1 LTERAYEY
9 TFLVRSSQRFT
20 ERARKRTKQSAYKNR
35 LGEIEMRRIG
45 HILTLAVAI
54 ALCASAGFAQDG
66 KLKMKVTPSQA
77 YVFVDGNAIR
87 EGSHSVRVSPGKH
100 TVVVVNYGYKIS
112 TQDVN
117 IESGKTTVLAV
128 TLEPY
133 GDKVAGPW
141 GRVYISGTD
150 VRAAV
155 LSNVK
160 TPGYFVG
167 HVDEFNN
174 DFWIWKQE
182 LLLPPGTH
190 HLTITR
196 GGKDLWSGDV
206 KVEAGKKVS
215 INVGKNAQV
224 TTDWSKRQAD
234 LQKKSPLPRFHAGI
248 ASATVVIAPVR
259 AVVTNSTANINC
271 SQNTDL
277 AWQTTDAVD
286 VTIDNGVGAVDLNG
300 SKSVSPRATTT
311 YTLTASGP
319 GGIVTGTETVNVN
332 TKVDAT
338 LTANP
343 TELHYRKI
351 GDKVITD
358 DNGTLTWTTSNA
370 DSVNIDPF
378 GKVDLNG
385 TQTIKSEPKDVTEV
399 PEGQAARSV
408 DEQRAYTLTA
418 TNVCGGST
426 TQTANV
432 HVVGSVEPIPSV
444 VLQSIFYPTDYPD
457 KPNPQ
462 VGLVK
467 SQQLELATLADGF
480 KKYLEYD
487 PDAKLSI
494 ESHADIRGSKPHNQD
509 LSERRVE
516 RIKQYLV
523 DQGIAADKIQ
533 TAAYG
538 KDQQMDKSEVKN
550 LEDTN
555 PQKPPKVR
563 ERNKQGDW
571 LAYNRRADIVL
582 LPSGKKSAQFYPHN
596 ADDSGIMWQIPKPA
610 LKKVEAAQ

>member
-1 LTERAYEY
+1 
-9 TFLVRSSQRFT
+9 
-20 ERARKRTKQSAYKNR
+20 
-35 LGEIEMRRIG
+35 MRRIG
-45 HILTLAVAI
+45 HILTLAVVI
-54 ALCASAGFAQDG
+54 ALCASASFAQEG
-66 KLKMKVTPSQA
+66 KLKIKVTPPQA
-77 YVFVDGNAIR
+77 YVFVDGSGIR
-87 EGSHSVRVSPGKH
+87 DGSRSIKLAAGKH
-100 TVVVVNYGYKIS
+100 TVVVVNYGYKMS

-117 IESGKTTVLAV
+117 IEAGKTTDLAV
-128 TLEPY
+128 TLEAY
-133 GDKVAGPW
+133 GDRVAGPW

-155 LSNVK
+155 LSNGK

-196 GGKDLWSGDV
+196 GGKELWSGDV
-206 KVEAGKKVS
+206 NVEAGKKVS
-215 INVGKNAQV
+215 INVGKNSQV

-234 LQKKSPLPRFHAGI
+234 LQKKAPLPRFHAGI
-248 ASATVVIAPVR
+248 ASATVVIAPVKLSV
-259 AVVTNSTANINC
+259 ANATANINC
-271 SQNTDL
+271 SQNTDI

-286 VTIDNGVGAVDLNG
+286 VSIDNGLGNVDPSG

-311 YTLTASGP
+311 YTLTAVGP
-319 GGIVTGTETVNVN
+319 GGRVTGTETVNVN
-332 TKVDAT
+332 TTVT
-338 LTANP
+338 GSITANP

-370 DSVNIDPF
+370 DSANIDGI

-385 TQTIKSEPKDVTEV
+385 TQTIKADPNKTDLG
-399 PEGQAARSV
+399 PV
-408 DEQRAYTLTA
+408 DETRNYSLTA
-418 TNVCGGST
+418 TNVCGGSL
-426 TQTANV
+426 TQAASV
-432 HVVGSVEPIPSV
+432 HVTGSIEPIPTV

-457 KPNPQ
+457 KGHPQ

-487 PDAKLSI
+487 PDSKLSI
-494 ESHADIRGSKPHNQD
+494 ESHADVRGSKPHNQD

-538 KDQQMDKSEVKN
+538 KDRQLEKSEVKT

-555 PQKPPKVR
+555 PNKPPKAR
-563 ERNKQGDW
+563 EHNKQGDW
-571 LAYNRRADIVL
+571 LAYNRRADVVL
-582 LPSGKKSAQFYPHN
+582 LPSGTKSAQFYPHN
-596 ADDSGIMWQIPKPA
+596 ADDSGVMWQIPKPP